1 MKRKGKKTFRGMPE
15 QHAASAA
22 RGLKFTRDYIRGAN
36 KILKRERL
44 SRADCGDALAYLRDA
59 ERDTGRYNAEKGWAN
74 RKDVKARPFKS
85 ASSRVNKQL
94 GKTAMLLAK
103 KCFR

>member
-1 MKRKGKKTFRGMPE
+1 MKRKSKKTFRGMPG
-15 QHAASAA
+15 QHAASATLA
-22 RGLKFTRDYIRGAN
+22 LKVTRDYIRGAN

-59 ERDTGRYNAEKGWAN
+59 ERDAGRYNSEKGWAN

-85 ASSRVNKQL
+85 AFFRVNGQL
-94 GKTAMLLAK
+94 RKTAMLLAK